1 MARDQPQ
8 EQALNLVRQL
18 HSLPWAFLP
27 STLAFDLCLGIP
39 GHTGCSRLR
48 LAEWYNWGL
57 HRGNDLGARAKR
69 KGVKYMAPGPGCL
82 LRTPNSPHPA
92 AFLLFCGGEQ
102 RPGACLCAEAGEAEG
117 LSSNPNILADKP
129 QAPWSPAAHPSLG
142 GDEPQLHRRAPT
154 CPISPHPAL
163 EARLTRHLPG
173 QSDTSSEPTG
183 AHGSLSEHLPLY
195 SQMECSGGTGSVLL
209 I

>member
-1 MARDQPQ
+1 MLTPAACRVVQLGPAQ
-8 EQALNLVRQL
+8 RGWSGSQSQAQGSEV
-18 HSLPWAFLP
+18 HGTWAWM
-27 STLAFDLCLGIP
+27 SSED
-39 GHTGCSRLR
+39 
-48 LAEWYNWGL
+48 
-57 HRGNDLGARAKR
+57 
-69 KGVKYMAPGPGCL
+69 
-82 LRTPNSPHPA
+82 PHPA
-92 AFLLFCGGEQ
+92 AFLLFCWGEQ
-102 RPGACLCAEAGEAEG
+102 RRGACLCAEAGEGQG

-173 QSDTSSEPTG
+173 QSDTSSEPRG
-183 AHGSLSEHLPLY
+183 AYGSLSEHLPLY
-195 SQMECSGGTGSVLL
+195 SQMESSGGTGSVLL